1 MSGFPS
7 YAHRAAGVHQARV
20 LLLFGAPRSTTAL
33 AGPHRLMPVLVP
45 ACHWCL
51 RTRQMS
57 RAFRL
62 PPSPQN
68 RRYAYRHPAYTIEAR
83 SRAGR
88 SVSYSHAPAY
98 QTAYQSVRP
107 GPIKQVL
114 RRTLTALSAAAIRR
128 RTLADTEGS
137 TGPTPLPPLI
147 GSRLAACPRALRC
160 SRPRSGQLRRMRT
173 TGQLVTLLGS
183 AAGRSSNGTTC
194 GRTCRSARS
203 AGQPDLT
210 RISAQALRRART
222 RE

>member
-20 LLLFGAPRSTTAL
+20 LLFFGAPRSTTAL

-98 QTAYQSVRP
+98 QTAYHSVRP

-128 RTLADTEGS
+128 RILADTVGVNWTYAS
-137 TGPTPLPPLI
+137 AASDRIKAGGLPPRPPLLASSLWTASPACALP
-147 GSRLAACPRALRC
+147 GSL
-160 SRPRSGQLRRMRT
+160 
-173 TGQLVTLLGS
+173 
-183 AAGRSSNGTTC
+183 
-194 GRTCRSARS
+194 
-203 AGQPDLT
+203 
-210 RISAQALRRART
+210 
-222 RE
+222 